1 MNTKTLIQYLA
12 TLDIEKNHVDIYAF
26 GERVQ
31 HKHPINQALITLIDD
46 LGEDL
51 QKVDVFVVQGD
62 RRRSIKAFSYQN
74 DTDFLPESYQEDT
87 ENLPKTYRNH
97 TKMIPKTYPNTSIQT
112 PNLGGLEGYLITD
125 LKDKNRELKT
135 DLKELQIENKKL
147 EQQVVSLER
156 TLLEK
161 EKDFEIERLLE
172 EKEVEN
178 SKGGLSGFMEK
189 AVENPQIMNVL
200 GTVLGRVMGMETA
213 QQTAQEVITEEQTEV
228 TGNNATIRKNI
239 DKWFEALEV
248 EKARNI
254 YDVLMLIYKNEGL
267 ENEILQAHGST
278 QTTV

>member
-26 GERVQ
+26 DERVQ
-31 HKHPINQALITLIDD
+31 HKHPINQDLITLIDD

-51 QKVDVFVVQGD
+51 QKVDVFVVQTK
-62 RRRSIKAFSYQN
+62 RRRLLKTFESQTHANYTPIPSQN
-74 DTDFLPESYQEDT
+74 EANPEPMTRQ
-87 ENLPKTYRNH
+87 TYANYEP
-97 TKMIPKTYPNTSIQT
+97 IPSQKPSIQT

-147 EQQVVSLER
+147 EQQVIQLER

-172 EKEVEN
+172 EKEVAN
-178 SKGGLSGFMEK
+178 AKGGLSGFMEK
-189 AVENPQIMNVL
+189 AVENPQIMDVL
-200 GTVLGRVMGMETA
+200 GTVLGRVVGMETSP
-213 QQTAQEVITEEQTEV
+213 QTTKNEVEEQQEP
-228 TGNNATIRKNI
+228 TGNNVNIRQNI
-239 DKWFEALEV
+239 DKWFASLEV

-278 QTTV
+278 ETTV